1 MPNSPPSREDVLK
14 TLDIYRR
21 LRPKPEGTI
30 GRVLQDT
37 VLAGPRI
44 LRRIGPFPMSDQLAE
59 CLKRLAGYC
68 ASVGIPAGA
77 LVDAAADMDGKRQ
90 RVWDAADV
98 AVAAL
103 EGWVARSATGE
114 APDAK
119 RPEAATA
126 IASAPTP
133 AQPKPKG
140 RPRNKDIEQK
150 VRNAIGKLR
159 ESGKPDQQITRD
171 MVVTK
176 SGVSAGKVSASR
188 PWQALKALKAQAKGK
203 DGPPSITGDEHVDE
217 AIQRA
222 DWEEVKKAQNAE
234 ENHQYRYGKSRRQ

>member
-119 RPEAATA
+119 RKGIKKPHRRRKTTA
-126 IASAPTP
+126 V
-133 AQPKPKG
+133 
-140 RPRNKDIEQK
+140 RPLTELQRRALELYGTMNG
-150 VRNAIGKLR
+150 NIGKIAI
-159 ESGKPDQQITRD
+159 EMGITHST
-171 MVVTK
+171 VN
-176 SGVSAGKVSASR
+176 
-188 PWQALKALKAQAKGK
+188 QHLKAVWRKLPNLAPKK
-203 DGPPSITGDEHVDE
+203 
-217 AIQRA
+217 RA
-222 DWEEVKKAQNAE
+222 PVGRTQKLPTDNRGQLTTI
-234 ENHQYRYGKSRRQ
+234 